1 VRIVVAIGGD
11 ALGRG
16 SVPMTVEGHRATVA
30 AVCAAL
36 APVAEVHEL
45 IISHGR
51 GPQAA
56 LLSLP
61 GGPYDAGSAEPFDGL
76 RGQSE
81 GMISYLIE
89 QELGKLLPAEAS
101 LATVLTMI
109 EVDPDDAAFAA
120 PTAAVG
126 PVYTAGSAHRI
137 AEQRGWSFR
146 REGTSWRRVVPSPE
160 PRRVLEIRA
169 IEWLLASGCVVICA
183 GGGGIPTMS
192 PPGAHSRVAVE
203 AVIDEERASAV
214 LAQELGADLLI
225 LVGAVNAV
233 YVDQGTPDQRAIVRA
248 HPDALDMER
257 LAASPMAPKVEAAAY
272 FARVSGRPAVIGSVD
287 HLPAL
292 LAGEGG
298 TRITTQAEGVETR

>member
-1 VRIVVAIGGD
+1 
-11 ALGRG
+11 
-16 SVPMTVEGHRATVA
+16 MTIEAQRATVA
-30 AVCAAL
+30 AACAAL

-56 LLSLP
+56 LLSVP
-61 GGPYDAGSAEPFDGL
+61 GGPCDARSAGPFEDL

-81 GMISYLIE
+81 GMTSYLIE

-109 EVDPDDAAFAA
+109 EVDPDDAAFAT
-120 PTAAVG
+120 PTVLVG

-146 REGTSWRRVVPSPE
+146 REGAAWRRVVPSPE
-160 PRRVLEIRA
+160 PRRIVEIRP

-183 GGGGIPTMS
+183 GGGGIPTMW
-192 PPGAHSRVAVE
+192 PPGAHSLVAVE
-203 AVIDEERASAV
+203 ALIDEERASAV
-214 LAQELGADLLI
+214 LAQELGADVLI
-225 LVGAVNAV
+225 LAGAVDAV
-233 YVDQGTPDQRAIVRA
+233 YVDRGTPDQRAIVQA
-248 HPDALDMER
+248 HPEALDMGALGAGPE
-257 LAASPMAPKVEAAAY
+257 AATVEAAAY
-272 FARVSGRPAVIGSVD
+272 FARVSGRPAVIGSVEC
-287 HLPAL
+287 LPAL

-298 TRITTQAEGVETR
+298 TRITTEAAGMQTRR

>member
-16 SVPMTVEGHRATVA
+16 SLPMTVEGHRARVA
-30 AVCAAL
+30 VMCAAL
-36 APVAEVHEL
+36 APVAVVHEL
-45 IISHGR
+45 VISHGR

-56 LLSLP
+56 LLSVP
-61 GGPYDAGSAEPFDGL
+61 GGPYDAGSAEPVDGL

-120 PTAAVG
+120 PTAVVG
-126 PVYTAGSAHRI
+126 PGYTAGSAHRI

-146 REGTSWRRVVPSPE
+146 RDGASWRRVVPSPE

-192 PPGAHSRVAVE
+192 PPGAHSPVAVE
-203 AVIDEERASAV
+203 AVIAEERASAV

-225 LVGAVNAV
+225 LAGAVSAV
-233 YVDQGTPDQRAIVRA
+233 YVDEGTPDQRAIVHA
-248 HPDALDMER
+248 HPDALDMEI
-257 LAASPMAPKVEAAAY
+257 LSSSPVAPKVEAAAY

-287 HLPAL
+287 SLPAL

-298 TRITTQAEGVETR
+298 TRITTQAEGMETR

>member
-1 VRIVVAIGGD
+1 
-11 ALGRG
+11 
-16 SVPMTVEGHRATVA
+16 MTIEAQRATVA
-30 AVCAAL
+30 AACAAL

-45 IISHGR
+45 IISHGS

-56 LLSLP
+56 LLSVP
-61 GGPYDAGSAEPFDGL
+61 GGPCDARSAEPFEDL
-76 RGQSE
+76 RGQSD
-81 GMISYLIE
+81 GMTSYLIE

-120 PTAAVG
+120 PTVLVG

-146 REGTSWRRVVPSPE
+146 REGAAWRRVVPSPE
-160 PRRVLEIRA
+160 PRRIVEIRP

-183 GGGGIPTMS
+183 GGGGIPTMW
-192 PPGAHSRVAVE
+192 PPGAHSLVAVE

-214 LAQELGADLLI
+214 LAQELGADVLI
-225 LVGAVNAV
+225 LAGAVDAV
-233 YVDQGTPDQRAIVRA
+233 YVDRGTPDQRAIVQA
-248 HPDALDMER
+248 HPDALDMEA
-257 LAASPMAPKVEAAAY
+257 LAAGPEAATVEAAAY
-272 FARVSGRPAVIGSVD
+272 FARVSGRPAVIGSVEY
-287 HLPAL
+287 LPAL

-298 TRITTQAEGVETR
+298 TRITTEAAGMQTRR